1 MDYSKIL
8 SRSFQV
14 IWKHRA
20 LWLFGILLA
29 LVGGGSGGG
38 GGGGQFGFPGSS
50 GTTGGRGETR
60 PFTLPTLPQFN
71 VESLIPIFIAIG
83 CGILLLIIV
92 SIVLRFVCRGALIG
106 LVSELES
113 NQTAP
118 AVRHGFRIGFSKFW
132 SLLGIAFLINLPLAL
147 LTLLLLGLAA
157 LPIVGALL
165 GSGGKQGLE
174 GIIAAG
180 GVTSILI
187 FCCVILFLILLHF
200 VIYPFYEFMQR
211 ACVVE
216 SRGVMDSIREG
227 YRIVRKNLGGVLVLY
242 ILGIAIG
249 IAFGII
255 MIPVVL
261 VLFAI
266 LFGAGFAAYFVAN
279 SITTAI
285 IVAAVVGIP
294 VFLILIFVSGIY
306 QAFVST
312 FWTEGYLAVPNK

>member
-8 SRSFQV
+8 TRSFEV
-14 IWKHRA
+14 VWRYRA

-38 GGGGQFGFPGSS
+38 GSGFSFPSS
-50 GTTGGRGETR
+50 PGTTGGREGTQQ
-60 PFTLPTLPQFN
+60 PFTPPTLPQVNF
-71 VESLIPIFIAIG
+71 ESLIPIFIAIG

-113 NQTAP
+113 NQTSP
-118 AVRHGFRIGFSKFW
+118 AVGRGFRIGFSRFW

-165 GSGGKQGLE
+165 SSGGRQGLE

-180 GVTSILI
+180 GITSVLI
-187 FCCVILFLILLHF
+187 FCCVILFLILLQF
-200 VIYPFYEFMQR
+200 VIYPFYEFIQR

-216 SRGVMDSIREG
+216 NRGVVDSIREG
-227 YRIVRKNLGGVLVLY
+227 YRIVRQNLGGVLVLY
-242 ILGIAIG
+242 VLGIAMG
-249 IAFGII
+249 IAFGIV
-255 MIPVVL
+255 MFFVAL
-261 VLFAI
+261 VLFVV
-266 LFGAGFAAYFVAN
+266 LFGAGFVAYLIAN

-285 IVAAVVGIP
+285 IVAAIVGIP
-294 VFLILIFVSGIY
+294 VFLILIFISGVY

-312 FWTEGYLAVPNK
+312 YWTEGYLGVAIK